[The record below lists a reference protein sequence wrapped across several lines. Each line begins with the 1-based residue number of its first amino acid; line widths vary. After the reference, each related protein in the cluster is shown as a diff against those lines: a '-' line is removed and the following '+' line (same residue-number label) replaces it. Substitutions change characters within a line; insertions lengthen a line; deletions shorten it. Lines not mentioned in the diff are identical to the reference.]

1 MQTTRKIEIDILR
14 GLMIICV
21 LIGHCSFAHNLMLDV
36 FWFHMP
42 IFFMISGYLTKIP
55 YENPIKNSEYLKKKI
70 LRYAL
75 PYFSYSII
83 LYCIFHPESI
93 LKNLVRTLY
102 AGYNN
107 ITIYS
112 YPFWFINALFVSSI
126 GFTYLL
132 WITKKYKNH
141 VFILTIIILLFFIII
156 HINNVY
162 PLPFPLPWGLDQ
174 MFGALVFIYIGYIYN
189 WKHLSKPLQIILLLI
204 AIVFPF
210 LNLAYDYNYILNMQK
225 MEYNNFIF
233 DLIIPC
239 SFAMLFY
246 ELSLIIK
253 KVPIGNKILEELG
266 KASMTIFFIH
276 AAIFYIIENE
286 YPITRIMTALGLGY
300 LIHRLLL
307 LNTYLRLFFIGEYE
321 SRICKSES

>member
-1 MQTTRKIEIDILR
+1 MRKTEIDILR

-21 LIGHCSFAHNLMLDV
+21 LIGHCSFASHLKLDV

-42 IFFMISGYLTKIP
+42 VFFMISGYLIKIP
-55 YENPIKNSEYLKKKI
+55 LQNPFKNREYLKKKTV
-70 LRYAL
+70 RYVL
-75 PYFSYSII
+75 PYFSYSIV

-112 YPFWFINALFVSSI
+112 YPFWFINTLFVSSI
-126 GFTYLL
+126 GFSFLL
-132 WITKKYKNH
+132 WKNKKYKNSTL
-141 VFILTIIILLFFIII
+141 ILSVITTLLFIAI
-156 HINNVY
+156 HSNIY

-174 MFGALVFIYIGYIYN
+174 MLGALVFIYIGYIYRGKEN
-189 WKHLSKPLQIILLLI
+189 SKSLYFILPLI
-204 AIVFPF
+204 AVSFSI
-210 LNLAYDYNYILNMQK
+210 LNLVYDYDYTLNMQK
-225 MEYNNFIF
+225 MEYNNFIL

-246 ELSLIIK
+246 GLSLIIK
-253 KVPIGNKILEELG
+253 NIPIGNKIFEEFG
-266 KASMTIFFIH
+266 KASMTIFFTH
-276 AAIFYIIENE
+276 AAIFCFIGNE
-286 YPITRIMTALGLGY
+286 YPMIRIATALALGY

-307 LNTYLRLFFIGEYE
+307 VNTYLRLFFIGEYG
-321 SRICKSES
+321 SSIYKQKS